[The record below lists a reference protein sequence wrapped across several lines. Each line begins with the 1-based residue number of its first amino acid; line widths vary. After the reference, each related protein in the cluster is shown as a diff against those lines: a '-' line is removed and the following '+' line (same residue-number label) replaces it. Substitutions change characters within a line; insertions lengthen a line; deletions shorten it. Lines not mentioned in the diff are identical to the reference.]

1 MACFLVPA
9 GEAIVTTVVQKVM
22 ENKAKKDGS
31 GETRGIGV
39 KWSRRLS
46 WLNKMLW
53 GGTILLAL
61 EHVWHGEVVPWP
73 PFLTAME
80 NPGEVGPILHEMA
93 TFGTAMAVVVTLV
106 RGIMVLVAELK
117 TKGIPEVKEAPVTGG
132 E

>member
-22 ENKAKKDGS
+22 ENKEKKDDGK
-31 GETRGIGV
+31 RANVIGL

-80 NPGEVGPILHEMA
+80 NPADIAPMLHEIATIGVGMA
-93 TFGTAMAVVVTLV
+93 IAVTIVW
-106 RGIMVLVAELK
+106 GIMVLVAELK
-117 TKGIPEVKEAPVTGG
+117 AKAIPEVKEAPISGG